1 MQRAD
6 GRYTPRRK
14 ENCRKEKRE
23 NSEARISGRW
33 SALAWTASSLVGAI
47 AVTAAQVGAQ
57 EEGAP
62 PSGNILT
69 PSGGLIV
76 WTLVIFGVVMF
87 VLSKWAFKPITAA
100 VAARE
105 RSLEEEIEQA
115 KRDRTEAA
123 NLLTQQRQLL
133 EHAQADAQKLIS
145 DARGAGDRVRQ
156 QLLDQAHAE
165 QQQMLERA
173 RKEIDDE
180 RQRAIADLRREAVD
194 LAIVGAGK
202 VIEKNLDDQ
211 TNRKLVEQFLAT
223 ITPEQARR

>member
-1 MQRAD
+1 M
-6 GRYTPRRK
+6 
-14 ENCRKEKRE
+14 E
-23 NSEARISGRW
+23 RISRRFAAGAW
-33 SALAWTASSLVGAI
+33 SGLGVVGATALV
-47 AVTAAQVGAQ
+47 AVQAGAQ
-57 EEGAP
+57 EEGAR

-69 PSGGLIV
+69 PTGGLIV
-76 WTLVIFGVVMF
+76 WTLVIFIVVMF
-87 VLSKWAFKPITAA
+87 VLSKFAFRPITAA

-123 NLLTQQRQLL
+123 DILAQQRQLL
-133 EHAQADAQKLIS
+133 EHAQTDAQKLIT

-156 QLLDQAHAE
+156 QLLEQAHAE

-194 LAIVGAGK
+194 LAIMGAGK

-211 TNRKLVEQFLAT
+211 TNRKLVEQFLST
-223 ITPEQARR
+223 LTPEKARA

>member
-1 MQRAD
+1 MQRVSTRSTAIAWPAL
-6 GRYTPRRK
+6 GLV
-14 ENCRKEKRE
+14 
-23 NSEARISGRW
+23 SAI
-33 SALAWTASSLVGAI
+33 ALA
-47 AVTAAQVGAQ
+47 AAPLGAQ
-57 EEGAP
+57 EEGGR

-76 WTLVIFGVVMF
+76 WTLVIFVVTMI
-87 VLSKWAFKPITAA
+87 VLAKFAFRPITAA

-123 NLLTQQRQLL
+123 NILAQQRQLL
-133 EHAQADAQKLIS
+133 EHAQADAQKLIT

-156 QLLDQAHAE
+156 QLLEQAHTE
-165 QQQMLERA
+165 QQGMLERA

-194 LAIVGAGK
+194 LAIMGAGK

-223 ITPEQARR
+223 LTPEKARV

>member
-1 MQRAD
+1 M
-6 GRYTPRRK
+6 
-14 ENCRKEKRE
+14 E
-23 NSEARISGRW
+23 RISRRSTAVVW
-33 SALAWTASSLVGAI
+33 SGLGLLGAVALAAGQL
-47 AVTAAQVGAQ
+47 GAQ
-57 EEGAP
+57 EEAP
-62 PSGNILT
+62 RPSGNILT
-69 PSGGLIV
+69 PNGGLIV

-87 VLSKWAFKPITAA
+87 VLSKFAFRPITAA

-123 NLLTQQRQLL
+123 NLLAQQRQLM
-133 EHAQADAQKLIS
+133 EHAQADAQKLIG

-156 QLLDQAHAE
+156 QLLEQAHAE
-165 QQQMLERA
+165 QQGILERA

-194 LAIVGAGK
+194 LAIMGAGK
-202 VIEKNLDDQ
+202 VIEKNLNDQ

-223 ITPEQARR
+223 LTPEKARR

>member
-1 MQRAD
+1 LAEAHRRARVRCAPTD
-6 GRYTPRRK
+6 WETYMEWVSRR
-14 ENCRKEKRE
+14 
-23 NSEARISGRW
+23 STVV
-33 SALAWTASSLVGAI
+33 AWAGLGLVGAL
-47 AVTAAQVGAQ
+47 ALAAGHLGAQ
-57 EEGAP
+57 EEGAR

-87 VLSKWAFKPITAA
+87 VLSKFAFRPITAA

-105 RSLEEEIEQA
+105 HSLEEEIEQA

-123 NLLTQQRQLL
+123 NLLAQQRQLL
-133 EHAQADAQKLIS
+133 EHAQADAQRLIT

-156 QLLDQAHAE
+156 QLLEQAHAE
-165 QQQMLERA
+165 QQEMLERA
-173 RKEIDDE
+173 RKELDDE

-194 LAIVGAGK
+194 LAIMGAGK

-223 ITPEQARR
+223 LTPEQARR